1 MEVWLSF
8 LGRTHKR
15 HVFLVFGELWFVK
28 VQSLK
33 AQTISLKAKNIC
45 FLCGHHQK
53 KPKPPPNQTLFVCFY
68 N

>member
-8 LGRTHKR
+8 LGGTYKR

-28 VQSLK
+28 VQSFK

-53 KPKPPPNQTLFVCFY
+53 KAKATSKPNTLCLFL
-68 N
+68 